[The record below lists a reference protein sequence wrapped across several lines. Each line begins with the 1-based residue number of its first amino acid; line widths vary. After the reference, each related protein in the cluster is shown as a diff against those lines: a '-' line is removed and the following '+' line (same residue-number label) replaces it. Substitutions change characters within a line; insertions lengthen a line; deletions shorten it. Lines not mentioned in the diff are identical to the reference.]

1 MRENR
6 PRHSELSDEQRTR
19 ANARSYANVYQHRGK
34 LLPEPC
40 EVCGSDQVQKHHDD
54 YGKPLQV
61 AWLCLKHHRAEHSL
75 GG

>member
-6 PRHSELSDEQRTR
+6 PRHSELSDEQRIK
-19 ANARSYANVYQHRGK
+19 ANARSYANVYQRRGK

-40 EVCGSDQVQKHHDD
+40 EVCGSEQVQKHHAD

-61 AWLCLKHHRAEHSL
+61 AWLCVKDHRAEHVAC
-75 GG
+75 G